1 MENFKFM
8 LVSIIILAVLAL
20 VGYWAIFTIEPG
32 NVNVDRQKQQELED
46 KNKELEKEVE
56 GLKSELGLLQATQE
70 EQVKQAEDALIAE
83 SEKNPPATTPASSK
97 YQSLINDLQKLVADN
112 VFMKEGSRGTRVGTV
127 QTFLNTYNKTSKKID
142 NDYGKGMKADVA
154 AFQKTQ
160 GLTADG
166 EAGPSTF
173 RKMIEWLK
181 KQ

>member
-56 GLKSELGLLQATQE
+56 GLKSELGLLQATKE

-83 SEKNPPATTPASSK
+83 SEKNPPATTPVSSK
-97 YQSLINDLQKLVADN
+97 YQSLINDLQKLVDDN
-112 VFMKEGSRGTRVGTV
+112 VFMKEGSRGTRVGTI
-127 QTFLNTYNKTSKKID
+127 QTFLNIYNTTSKKID
-142 NDYGKGMKADVA
+142 NDYGAGLKTDVIN
-154 AFQKTQ
+154 FQKAV
-160 GLTADG
+160 GITADG
-166 EAGPSTF
+166 ETGPTTYK
-173 RKMIEWLK
+173 KMI
-181 KQ
+181 